1 MDHLQPRNA
10 ILVGSRNPNH
20 RRGGFLATE
29 LAQHHTI
36 HLHRRRT
43 FDDDRYMDPC
53 RIMLGQ
59 VPEHDSGIVAEG
71 SG

>member
-29 LAQHHTI
+29 LAQRHTI

-43 FDDDRYMDPC
+43 FDDDRYMDPR

-59 VPEHDSGIVAEG
+59 VPKQDPGIVAEG
-71 SG
+71 GG